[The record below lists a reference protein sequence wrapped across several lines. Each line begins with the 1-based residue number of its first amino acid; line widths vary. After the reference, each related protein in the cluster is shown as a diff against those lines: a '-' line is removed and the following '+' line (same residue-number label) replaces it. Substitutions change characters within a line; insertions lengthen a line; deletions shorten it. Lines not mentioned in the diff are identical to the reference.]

1 MEAQKKVRI
10 IRWRG
15 KGTTNGVEHDPME
28 LVYVTGPHFTE
39 NRAAAIAGRAQGIFS
54 STSDPD
60 DPEAQFTRAEAE
72 RLIALGKW
80 ANLHPSIVGD
90 ES

>member
-1 MEAQKKVRI
+1 MEAKVRI
-10 IRWRG
+10 RRWRG
-15 KGTTNGVEHDPME
+15 KGSTNGVEHDPME
-28 LVYVTGPHFTE
+28 PVYVTGPHFTE
-39 NRAAAIAGRAQGIFS
+39 NREAVIFGRARPGIFS
-54 STSDPD
+54 STTDPD

-80 ANLHPSIVGD
+80 ANLHPSIVGN